1 MKHSTTHKIMA
12 ALAGAGFVIA
22 AAATPASAASAA
34 IENAK
39 RQCQIGEMSDGYLG
53 VVGGSVSGGEPS
65 AAVRAEMRDVN
76 QQRKSVYARLADQN
90 GVTVEVAAA
99 LTGKKLVEG
108 ATSGQCVSASPG
120 SWTQV

>member
-1 MKHSTTHKIMA
+1 MKHSIMHRLVT
-12 ALAGAGFVIA
+12 ALAGAALIAA

-76 QQRKSVYARLADQN
+76 QQRKTVYARLASQN
-90 GVTVEVAAA
+90 GVSVDVTAQ

-108 ATSGQCVSASPG
+108 APAGQCVSTSPG
-120 SWTQV
+120 SWTKV

>member
-1 MKHSTTHKIMA
+1 MKNSIFYKLLT
-12 ALAGAGFVIA
+12 ALAGAVLVIGA
-22 AAATPASAASAA
+22 SIAPASAASAA

-53 VVGGSVSGGEPS
+53 VVGGSVSGGAPS

-76 QQRKSVYARLADQN
+76 QQRKSAYARLASQN
-90 GVTVEVAAA
+90 GVSVEAAAA

-108 ATSGQCVSASPG
+108 APAGQCVSASPG
-120 SWTQV
+120 SWRKV